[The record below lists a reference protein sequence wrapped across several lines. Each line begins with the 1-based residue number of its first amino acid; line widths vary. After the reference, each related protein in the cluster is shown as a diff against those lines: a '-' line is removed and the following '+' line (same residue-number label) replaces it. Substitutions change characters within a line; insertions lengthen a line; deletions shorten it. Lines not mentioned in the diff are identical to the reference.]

1 MGAPRP
7 EPASATGAT
16 YLSLRVSRMLSMAEV
31 MFPGHQD
38 DLQNQVTTSDEIG
51 IPIIDIG
58 DLHSAA
64 GIEHIA
70 VQIRAACQGIGFFYI
85 TNHPVSDGLLA
96 EAFEANRY
104 VHRLPA
110 EEKQRIKLNAWH
122 RGYQALASSKL
133 TSSARFAPARYANQ
147 LESFFIRQE
156 VPRDHPSFERRALH
170 GPNQWPADAWF
181 RDVVTRYDSAVR
193 ELGLAL
199 LAPFSVAVGEDPDF
213 FGRFFDPPST
223 TLRLIHYPP
232 APAVRPE
239 DLFGIHPHTDYGF
252 LTILAQDDVG
262 GLQLRRVDGA
272 WIPAPY
278 VAGSFILNI
287 GDALARWT
295 NDRFN
300 STPHRVINQS
310 AFTDRYSIALFF
322 DPNLDATVECLP
334 RFATAAEPARYEPI
348 RYEDYYTMR
357 LDTNYPDRAS
367 APAPA
372 QAAGHNSRNANH

>member
-1 MGAPRP
+1 MSGR
-7 EPASATGAT
+7 
-16 YLSLRVSRMLSMAEV
+16 R
-31 MFPGHQD
+31 
-38 DLQNQVTTSDEIG
+38 EI
-51 IPIIDIG
+51 PVIDIG
-58 DLHSAA
+58 DLGSGTNGPAIERIAA
-64 GIEHIA
+64 
-70 VQIRAACQGIGFFYI
+70 QIRAACLGIGFFYV
-85 TNHPVSDGLLA
+85 TNHSVPEDLLA
-96 EAFEANRY
+96 QAFEANRR

-110 EEKQRIKLNAWH
+110 EAKERIKLNAWH
-122 RGYQALASSKL
+122 RGYQGFASSKL
-133 TSSARFAPARYANQ
+133 RSSARFAPAPHANQ
-147 LESFFIRQE
+147 LESFFIRHE
-156 VPRDHPSFERRALH
+156 VPPEDPSFERRALH
-170 GPNQWPADAWF
+170 GPNQWPDDPWF
-181 RDVVTRYDSAVR
+181 RDVVTRYLAATR
-193 ELGLAL
+193 ALGLRL
-199 LAPFSVAVGEDPDF
+199 LAPFSVAVGEAPDF
-213 FGRFFDPPST
+213 FAQFFDPPST
-223 TLRLIHYPP
+223 ALRLIRYPP

-278 VAGSFILNI
+278 VPGSFILNI

-334 RFATAAEPARYEPI
+334 RFASAAEPARYAPI

-357 LDTNYPDRAS
+357 LDTNFPDRTGA
-367 APAPA
+367 
-372 QAAGHNSRNANH
+372 AAGSQGARHANH